1 MSETYVCRAGECFDS
16 VALAVYGD
24 EKYAAE
30 LLCAN
35 PKLCRIPV
43 FEGGEELLLPVLT
56 LMSKRTALY
65 VPDRAPW
72 KEAGHG

>member
-1 MSETYVCRAGECFDS
+1 MSEQIYVCRAGECFDS

-43 FEGGEELLLPVLT
+43 FEGGEEMNCPVLP
-56 LMSKRTALY
+56 L
-65 VPDRAPW
+65 PDRRADLYIPDQAPW
-72 KEAGHG
+72 KE